1 MPDYGHAGRP
11 STYLAVAGNSHRH
24 TSQPSSSCFR
34 LFPSCECKNPDVQLI
49 AARDFD
55 QVARHPVRGTP
66 IFKST
71 KVVGCRFSRFQQ
83 ITDPRANASRQ
94 NGKNASGKTG
104 AAFCFWETDD
114 DDRAHLRH
122 LIEIREQF
130 DLIMVGAEDVGL
142 E

>member
-34 LFPSCECKNPDVQLI
+34 LFPLCECKNPDVQLI

-55 QVARHPVRGTP
+55 QFARHLVRGTP

-71 KVVGCRFSRFQQ
+71 KVVGCPFLSISTNHRPASERFKAEWQKRERGNRSRLLVL
-83 ITDPRANASRQ
+83 
-94 NGKNASGKTG
+94 
-104 AAFCFWETDD
+104 ETDD

-122 LIEIREQF
+122 LIDIR
-130 DLIMVGAEDVGL
+130 
-142 E
+142 